1 VNDLKLRFRKKGK
14 AEEEL
19 PQVFI
24 DLGDYDIEDQESST
38 GVRIIDVIRKDDV
51 SSVRNQM
58 GKGRMILID
67 VSKFEGDDTEK
78 EGTVSDLKAI
88 VREMGGQLF
97 TINESTALITPIGV
111 VVDKVKNKKKAEA

>member
-1 VNDLKLRFRKKGK
+1 MNDLKLRFRKKGK